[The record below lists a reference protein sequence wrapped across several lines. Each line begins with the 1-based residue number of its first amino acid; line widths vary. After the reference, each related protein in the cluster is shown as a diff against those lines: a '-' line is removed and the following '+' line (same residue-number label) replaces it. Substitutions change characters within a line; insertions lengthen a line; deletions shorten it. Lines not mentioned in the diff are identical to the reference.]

1 MHSRLWIY
9 WVWKRDDVMMD
20 ISSPKSLES
29 SAAIGQ
35 SGSEYS
41 AVKKALILLL
51 KPSIESLIS
60 FGTLLLIF
68 GLWYVATRYQWVTE
82 LFVPSPLSVWR
93 AFTETLLIGYQGHT
107 LLQHLGSSFYRIII
121 GLGLAFVTAVP
132 LGLLTGVSS
141 KTRAIFDPLIEFYR
155 PLPPLAYYT
164 LLVLWLGIGNESKI
178 TLLYL
183 AAFPPLYVSAMQ
195 AVKSVDP
202 VLIRAARALG
212 GHNVQVFLYVILP
225 GCLPGIFTGLR
236 IALGVAYS
244 VLVAAEMVAAT
255 SGIGWMVLDAGKFL
269 RSDVVFVG
277 IIVMGVT
284 GMLLDKIIRKLEKL
298 ASPWQSCG

>member
-1 MHSRLWIY
+1 
-9 WVWKRDDVMMD
+9 MMD
-20 ISSPKSLES
+20 ISSPKPLEDP
-29 SAAIGQ
+29 AVIDQ
-35 SGSEYS
+35 SEPGTS
-41 AVKKALILLL
+41 AVKRALIWLP
-51 KPSIESLIS
+51 KPSTESLIS
-60 FGTLLLIF
+60 FSTLLIIF
-68 GLWYVATRYQWVTE
+68 VLWYVATRYQWVTE

-93 AFTETLLIGYQGHT
+93 AFIETLLTGYQGHT
-107 LLQHLGSSFYRIII
+107 LLQHLGSSFYRIVI

-132 LGLLTGVSS
+132 LGLLMGVSS

-183 AAFPPLYVSAMQ
+183 AAFPPLCVSAAQ

-212 GHNVQVFLYVILP
+212 GHNVQVFLHVILP
-225 GCLPGIFTGLR
+225 SCLPGIFTGLR
-236 IALGVAYS
+236 IAVGVAYS

-284 GMLLDKIIRKLEKL
+284 GMFLDQIIRKLEKL
-298 ASPWQSCG
+298 VTPWRS